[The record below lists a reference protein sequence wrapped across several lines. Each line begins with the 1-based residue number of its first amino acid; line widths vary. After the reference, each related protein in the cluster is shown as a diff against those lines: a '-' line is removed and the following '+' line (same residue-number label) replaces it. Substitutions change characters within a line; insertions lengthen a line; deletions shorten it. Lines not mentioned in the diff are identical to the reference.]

1 MQNPPQTPVAWSLL
15 LLLVM
20 APFVSLICD
29 VKMLSHVTM
38 LFLLMDRPVFMQPLS
53 VGLPTASPLLGPWA
67 MVMCLFLTFA
77 RVWNRHA
84 SRKLTRGAALES
96 WKAKKEGIY
105 KKEGFFL
112 LFFASSHIIT
122 HMNNSME
129 LLLKKCCIFINT
141 NNKLKILLHHNIKIS
156 TSYSSKKEGTIES
169 AQVKLHRC
177 LKYGKQGKNNVKTKE
192 KMQYPTFKVEFS
204 QRLHHGHKQ

>member
-1 MQNPPQTPVAWSLL
+1 MQY
-15 LLLVM
+15 
-20 APFVSLICD
+20 VSLC
-29 VKMLSHVTM
+29 VHMMCKKAFMCV
-38 LFLLMDRPVFMQPLS
+38 RPYEVEKQ
-53 VGLPTASPLLGPWA
+53 
-67 MVMCLFLTFA
+67 
-77 RVWNRHA
+77 
-84 SRKLTRGAALES
+84 
-96 WKAKKEGIY
+96 KKREFT
-105 KKEGFFL
+105 KKRDFF
-112 LFFASSHIIT
+112 FFSLH
-122 HMNNSME
+122 HHPHE
-129 LLLKKCCIFINT
+129 QLLLKKCCIFINT